1 MSVKMPDYRR
11 PEYDSVVE
19 LELYVADSVQDDPA
33 LISLGNV
40 AGAVYRGAVGPLR
53 EDMDANGP
61 DYLIEWLDG
70 ADLDPDKV
78 WAEAAADAGE
88 PIYQVTVYLLF
99 VLVKEPDNW
108 TGAGET
114 YWECVGEIDPTKF
127 SIALKG

>member
-1 MSVKMPDYRR
+1 MSVKMPDYRQ

-19 LELYVADSVQDDPA
+19 LELYVADSVQNDPA
-33 LISLGNV
+33 LVSLGNV

-78 WAEAAADAGE
+78 WAAVSYTHLTL
-88 PIYQVTVYLLF
+88 PTIYSV
-99 VLVKEPDNW
+99 
-108 TGAGET
+108 
-114 YWECVGEIDPTKF
+114 
-127 SIALKG
+127 